1 MGAEG
6 GRNSGQGL
14 AQWEQSPCHSG
25 SFSDIAHGR
34 RKSCA
39 KNEWLA
45 EPGVG
50 GCAIQAGCLRRED
63 HFFPFP
69 PTVESGWA
77 TFFHP
82 SIVPSCGIFPH
93 TRSHLTNFEAIPE
106 SGDVRAR
113 SLRLRL
119 KDGSGRDDACRQGEV
134 WGA

>member
-25 SFSDIAHGR
+25 SLGVVSLAQRMNGLPSREWEGAQFRQAV
-34 RKSCA
+34 CA
-39 KNEWLA
+39 ER
-45 EPGVG
+45 
-50 GCAIQAGCLRRED
+50 II
-63 HFFPFP
+63 FFR
-69 PTVESGWA
+69 
-77 TFFHP
+77 FHRPSRADGNFLSP

-119 KDGSGRDDACRQGEV
+119 KDGSGRDDVCRQGEV